1 MFCACSQNR
10 WFCLRNAQFNLTL
23 VVLYVTLKDMTIH
36 SSYKRWIL
44 VGYFGFNSPL
54 RGYFSV
60 YRAVS
65 QREGEGRDKCLA
77 KRKKKI

>member
-36 SSYKRWIL
+36 GSYKWWIL
-44 VGYFGFNSPL
+44 AGCFGFNSPL
-54 RGYFSV
+54 RGYFMYTWQSP
-60 YRAVS
+60 S
-65 QREGEGRDKCLA
+65 GREKEERNA
-77 KRKKKI
+77 WQKKKNI